1 MKEAMFYKKEGESLR
16 CNLCARKCLIAQ
28 GNRGYCKVREN
39 MEGKLFSLV
48 YGKACSLAVD
58 PIEKKPFFHFF
69 PGQQTLSIATV
80 GCNFTCAFC
89 QNSSI
94 SQPKEIF
101 GGDIQPEGIVDMAN
115 KKNIKILS
123 WTYTEPTVF
132 FEYFYETAKIF
143 SGKNTWVTN
152 GYTTPEAI
160 RKAAPHLS
168 AVNVDYKGSGEFYKK
183 LCSAKIEPVQKAL
196 KLYKK
201 LNIWI
206 EITNLIIPNH
216 NDDKESIE
224 EMCTWI
230 VKNLGK
236 DVPLHFSRYFPYNK
250 MSEPITPEETLEKAF
265 EIAKE
270 AGIRYV
276 YMGNIR
282 HEKENTYCHK
292 CQALLVERNGFILL
306 KSNLKTGKVSRCP
319 SCNTKIPF
327 LVLNK

>member
-1 MKEAMFYKKEGESLR
+1 MKEAMFYKKQGESLR

-28 GNRGYCKVREN
+28 GNRGYCRVREN
-39 MEGKLFSLV
+39 KEGKLYSLV

-69 PGQQTLSIATV
+69 SGQQTLSIATV

-143 SGKNTWVTN
+143 RGYNTWVTN

-160 RKAAPHLS
+160 RKAAPYLS
-168 AVNVDYKGSGEFYKK
+168 AVNVDYKGNSEFYKK
-183 LCSAKIEPVQKAL
+183 LCSAEIEPVQKAL

-236 DVPLHFSRYFPYNK
+236 DIPLHFSRYFPHNK
-250 MSEPITPEETLEKAF
+250 MAEPATPEETLEKAF

-292 CQALLVERNGFILL
+292 CQTLLVERNGFILL
-306 KSNLKTGKVSRCP
+306 KSNLKTGKVIRCP